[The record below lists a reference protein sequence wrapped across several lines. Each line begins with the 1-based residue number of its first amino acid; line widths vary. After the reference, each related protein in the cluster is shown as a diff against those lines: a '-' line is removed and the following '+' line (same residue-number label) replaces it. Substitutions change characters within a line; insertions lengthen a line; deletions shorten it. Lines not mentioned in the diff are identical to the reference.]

1 MFRPLVGEITLPAH
15 DDDPRVLVLISSEL
29 LGINDSGQIVGF
41 SSSGGFLDSGGSFT
55 HIDFP
60 GNDSFSTVPINGKV
74 SLRMA
79 GFIKP
84 FINAGV
90 GGYKG
95 SDWTAAIWPM
105 LSEVIAMCRWST

>member
-1 MFRPLVGEITLPAH
+1 MFRPLVAEITLPAH

-29 LGINDSGQIVGF
+29 LGINDSGQIGGF

-55 HIDFP
+55 RINFT
-60 GNDSFSTVPINGKV
+60 GSDSFSTVVPINRKV
-74 SLRMA
+74 YLRMA

-90 GGYKG
+90 GGY
-95 SDWTAAIWPM
+95 SF
-105 LSEVIAMCRWST
+105 